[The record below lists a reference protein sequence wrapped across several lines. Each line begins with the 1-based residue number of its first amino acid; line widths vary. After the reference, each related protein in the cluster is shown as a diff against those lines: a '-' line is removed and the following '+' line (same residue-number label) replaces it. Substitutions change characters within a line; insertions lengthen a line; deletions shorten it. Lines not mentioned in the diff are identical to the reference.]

1 MENLTVISGS
11 GERIELFLSDPDDM
25 ERTARSIYSAVR
37 SSGGRSAREI
47 ASLLRKFFPP
57 RCREPLTELSA
68 ADALKLASAFLQL
81 SGRNDSFAEVTAGEF
96 LTEHSGS
103 EALKLASDFLQFS
116 GRKDSFAEV
125 TAGKMT
131 EREVP
136 VTPLELELFSGQ
148 KKHTELL
155 QKRPEKKSSA
165 VWRLIADK
173 LLSLFQ
179 KEAEEKRCRVAEPL
193 AAAETLTPESFGG
206 EIPAGERREESF
218 PETYGKS
225 AFSPPFSFQENFAAD
240 EKLPEGNSFSDRSP
254 GQTFLREEEE
264 KFSSAGEPLRE
275 FRSGTQERFS
285 DRVIAAA
292 YCYKWQL
299 EYAASLEPELLERC
313 LICAGALPRE
323 KVRAERE
330 EVSPT
335 DEELENALRRNR
347 EVLRKFNVRS

>member
-11 GERIELFLSDPDDM
+11 GERIDLFLSDPDDM

-57 RCREPLTELSA
+57 RCRKPLTELSA

-81 SGRNDSFAEVTAGEF
+81 SGRNDSFAEVTAGENV
-96 LTEHSGS
+96 E
-103 EALKLASDFLQFS
+103 K
-116 GRKDSFAEV
+116 V
-125 TAGKMT
+125 T

-136 VTPLELELFSGQ
+136 VTPLEPELFSGQ

-206 EIPAGERREESF
+206 KVPAGERSEESF
-218 PETYGKS
+218 PETYGKN
-225 AFSPPFSFQENFAAD
+225 AFSTPFSFQENFAAD

-264 KFSSAGEPLRE
+264 KFSSAGEPFRE

-323 KVRAERE
+323 KVTAERE